1 MIELRGVWRT
11 FMVGGEPVQALR
23 RIDLKI
29 ATGEY
34 VTVMGP
40 SGSGKSTLLN
50 VLGLLDH
57 PDQGKYYLDGIETT
71 TLDEEHRARLRQEKI
86 GFVFQTFHLIPRMT
100 AAQNIELPMILAGIP
115 PPKRRR
121 RIRELLE
128 KLGLSERAHHRPA
141 ELSGGQQQ
149 RVAIA
154 RAIAMKPTL
163 ILADEPTGNLDRAS
177 GSEVMDLLEQLNRQ
191 GLTLVLVTH
200 DQELGERARR
210 MIKMR
215 DGAIVLDSLASP
227 HFFT

>member
-11 FMVGGEPVQALR
+11 FMVGGEPVHALR

-215 DGAIVLDSLASP
+215 DGAIVLDSKP
-227 HFFT
+227 RP